1 MRLGVVI
8 SFILFIGLGVK
19 AQDTTTVDTVP
30 QKPKAGF
37 ISNVMFQFDNRNER
51 YFDVTGRMNGLKLGL
66 EFYKRFRA
74 GFGFY
79 ANNDFYNLEPPTMN
93 DTLAQSVKFNYR
105 TYFGELV
112 FYRNFRWELSAMGAF
127 GKGQIEVNNF
137 DLRPQLPEFINTD
150 TIRNVGV
157 IDFGINVQ
165 YKIFPWFGV
174 GVGVGQRNVSIAN
187 EPVLQDAF
195 TDPYLDFKIKVFLGY
210 LYRTIF
216 KPEVIKAEKEYYA
229 YRDRKRTEAY
239 RKLFDNGR
247 K

>member
-1 MRLGVVI
+1 MRHSI
-8 SFILFIGLGVK
+8 IIALFITYAFAGI
-19 AQDTTTVDTVP
+19 AQDSVSTDSIP
-30 QKPKAGF
+30 IKPKAGF

-66 EFYKRFRA
+66 EFYKRFRT

-79 ANNDFYNLEPPTMN
+79 GNNDFYNLEPPETN

-105 TYFGELV
+105 TYFGEVV

-127 GKGQIEVNNF
+127 GNGEIELNNF
-137 DLRPQLPEFINTD
+137 DISGQLPEFKNTD
-150 TIRNVGV
+150 TIRDVSV

-174 GVGVGQRNVSIAN
+174 GVGVGQRNVKITD
-187 EPVLQDAF
+187 EPILQDAF

-216 KPEVIKAEKEYYA
+216 KPEVIEAEKEYYK
-229 YRDRKRTEAY
+229 YRDGKRTEAY
-239 RKLFDNGR
+239 RKLFD
-247 K
+247 KK